1 MIQKKK
7 KRRGNWGGGDVIV
20 FVGVSAENITVCCEF
35 DSRVY
40 KRINVL
46 TILSLSLVLDRS
58 VICLINRI

>member
-46 TILSLSLVLDRS
+46 TILSLSLSFWIGR
-58 VICLINRI
+58 